1 MNIQRI
7 RDLREDSDYTQEYI
21 AKLLNVNQRTYSRY
35 ENGEHAIPLTILSF
49 LADIQKTH
57 ISESTLIWFFYT
69 QPSPKNEYSY
79 LLLIAACAAIASCR
93 TLDQANCWIIF
104 STLDL

>member
-57 ISESTLIWFFYT
+57 ISVDSLIWVFFIHNLLQRMSTLIY
-69 QPSPKNEYSY
+69 
-79 LLLIAACAAIASCR
+79 C
-93 TLDQANCWIIF
+93 
-104 STLDL
+104 